1 MRSGSTWSDWHAQ
14 SLSVS
19 GLNFQTDPS
28 VSCLKFQLQCRW
40 ATEPRPW
47 TDRWLD
53 GGSVQSVA
61 PLVAVVVLPPR
72 VRKFW
77 LVADVVQSVR
87 WIRDISGSLSI
98 PALAQYV
105 SMWSRV
111 HGLQPAGEPDRFIW
125 KWSSNQQYLAAST
138 YKAFFLGQCSIPGP
152 KSLPR

>member
-1 MRSGSTWSDWHAQ
+1 MFEV
-14 SLSVS
+14 SVTVQV
-19 GLNFQTDPS
+19 GDGAKALF
-28 VSCLKFQLQCRW
+28 
-40 ATEPRPW
+40 W

-111 HGLQPAGEPDRFIW
+111 HGLQPAGEPDRFIR